1 MLMPVT
7 PIVPIVAMV
16 ASRQDGLQ
24 IEPSHRG
31 YHVEPDLS
39 LNTQGLESE

>member
-1 MLMPVT
+1 MAVM
-7 PIVPIVAMV
+7 PIVPMV
-16 ASRQDGLQ
+16 VNRQDRLQ
-24 IEPSHRG
+24 IEPSHGG